1 MDETT
6 PAEGTE
12 GVSVDFDELRLS
24 CYGVGVRIS
33 DNTGGELCR
42 RLRESLPPE
51 FGDPD
56 GTEAETVSYL
66 VNADN
71 APGSLEPSG
80 YRVTCGG
87 GGGLAASTDE
97 ELLESLNEHI
107 DNTIALCSRQK
118 LFVHA
123 GVVGWR
129 GLAIVIP
136 GSSLTGKSMLIAELV
151 RRGAVY
157 YSDKFAVLDDTGAVH
172 PYRRALV
179 LHGKERTEPND
190 LRLIREGA
198 SVEPLQIGLIVA
210 TPYRQGTAW
219 RPSVLR
225 GAPAVL
231 SVLQATVRAREETAR
246 MLQVAAR
253 IAPNVVTVAGLR
265 PEAAE
270 VAPRILDAID
280 DALVSNALRAVT
292 SRTTVTSRT
301 NGDNTL
307 ARLGETAGSV
317 ASPAL
322 AADLAAVAERR
333 LHSQEDQRAPFF
345 RRLVAARYVRMQ
357 DFLSAEEHQR
367 VLDFAFA
374 GEDGFGD
381 SGVVDQHGR
390 DQKDYGFRKSRTL
403 SGSPLDAIWP
413 LFDQRLRRI
422 LAYVRKELGV
432 RWFPLGD
439 VERQLTAHSGGGFF
453 APHVDTGHSLT
464 VTRRISCVYYFHS
477 SPRRFTGGELKLYD
491 SWVTDGGS
499 TAAPTCTTLTP
510 IDNSIVFFPSDEFH
524 EVCPV
529 HLETDAFHDSRFA
542 ITIWFREGQMPAQ
555 LAGVAAQS

>member
-6 PAEGTE
+6 PAEQTE
-12 GVSVDFDELRLS
+12 GVAPEFDDLRLS
-24 CYGVGVRIS
+24 CYGVGVRIR

-42 RLRESLPPE
+42 RLRESFPPE
-51 FGDPD
+51 FGAPD
-56 GTEAETVSYL
+56 GAEAETVSY
-66 VNADN
+66 VVDADN
-71 APGSLEPSG
+71 APGSSEPSG
-80 YRVTCGG
+80 YRVNCGG
-87 GGGLAASTDE
+87 VGGFAASTEE
-97 ELLESLNEHI
+97 ELLECLNEHI
-107 DNTIALCSRQK
+107 DNTIAARSRQK

-123 GVVGWR
+123 GVVSWR

-136 GSSLTGKSMLIAELV
+136 GPSLMGKSMLVAELV

-157 YSDKFAVLDDTGAVH
+157 YSDKFAVLDDSGAVH

-198 SVEPLQIGLIVA
+198 STEPLHMGLIVA
-210 TPYRQGTAW
+210 TPYRERTAW
-219 RPSVLR
+219 RPTVLR
-225 GAPAVL
+225 GARAVL
-231 SVLQATVRAREETAR
+231 SVLQAAVRVGEETSR
-246 MLQVAAR
+246 ILQVAAR
-253 IAPNVVTVAGLR
+253 IAPNVITVAGLR

-280 DALVSNALRAVT
+280 DALVSNALAAI
-292 SRTTVTSRT
+292 TSRT
-301 NGDNTL
+301 NGENSI
-307 ARLGETAGSV
+307 ARSGETAGGV

-345 RRLVAARYVRMQ
+345 RRLVAARYVRMEN
-357 DFLSAEEHQR
+357 FLSSEEHQR
-367 VLDFAFA
+367 VLAFALA

-381 SGVVDQHGR
+381 SGVIDEHGR

-413 LFDQRLRRI
+413 LFDSRLRGT

-432 RWFPLGD
+432 RWFPLGE

-453 APHVDTGHSLT
+453 APHVDTGHCLT
-464 VTRRISCVYYFHS
+464 VSRRISCVYYFHS

-529 HLETDAFHDSRFA
+529 HLQTEAFRDSRFA

-555 LAGVAAQS
+555 LAGAAAQS